1 MEINADAMRKFL
13 TEGKM
18 EVNTILGYND
28 DGEMVIEPVGMPGV
42 RAVVK
47 ETLGWNDAGR
57 RVITPKSFRAS

>member
-1 MEINADAMRKFL
+1 MEINADSIRNFL

-42 RAVVK
+42 EVVVK
-47 ETLGWNDAGR
+47 ETLGWNDAKR
-57 RVITPKSFRAS
+57 RVVKPKSIRTG